1 MLSRPPRIT
10 TGNTLSPTSDR
21 REEAPSMLP
30 QMMPPAAAA
39 NPAMA
44 HDRANTLD
52 TRIPTTI
59 AACWSSATA
68 RMAIPSRLRVKN
80 SPKAIKKTRAI
91 TAATTL
97 IGEMNTGPIT

>member
-1 MLSRPPRIT
+1 
-10 TGNTLSPTSDR
+10 
-21 REEAPSMLP
+21 MLP

-80 SPKAIKKTRAI
+80 SPKAINERDHPCDDVNRGDEHRTNHEGCQGHR
-91 TAATTL
+91 
-97 IGEMNTGPIT
+97 